1 MKTCLLRIENKKKQI
16 ILDKL
21 KNAIEICMNIENKPE
36 IMLLK
41 AFKEWKRLGIKLSLE
56 KLLQYR
62 QTLDRIQAMPMSEE
76 DYFYENEES
85 EISC

>member
-1 MKTCLLRIENKKKQI
+1 M
-16 ILDKL
+16 
-21 KNAIEICMNIENKPE
+21 
-36 IMLLK
+36 LK

-62 QTLDRIQAMPMSEE
+62 QMLDQIQAMPMSEE

-85 EISC
+85 EDAF